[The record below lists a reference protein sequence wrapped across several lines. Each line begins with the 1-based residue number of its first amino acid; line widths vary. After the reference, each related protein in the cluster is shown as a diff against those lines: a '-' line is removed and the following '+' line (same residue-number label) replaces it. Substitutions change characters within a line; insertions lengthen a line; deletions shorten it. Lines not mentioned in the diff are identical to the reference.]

1 MAILTPTKQR
11 PFINPIYGFD
21 IETYDKN
28 KKFYCA
34 SLYSEKPI
42 QSWNYKHYIMFK
54 DKQSLI
60 DELKTKKFKSSTV
73 SATNLGFDFFG
84 TFYKKPESSKFKTL
98 FRGSDLLNAFTFIEN
113 KNFTLDP
120 KLTKRHKLTFVDT
133 MNYARLGVEKLGKIL
148 KIPKLGKPACLGRLP
163 KNVKE
168 EKELLIYNIRDSEIS
183 CKALRFLYNS
193 MYSLGASPKMTIAS
207 SSMSLFR
214 NKYLKDTYFPHKSEI
229 LVDQLDAYFGG
240 RCEAIGR
247 GAIHDYYYYDF
258 NSLYPSVMRDFR
270 YPDPNTLRIS
280 KRRDTA
286 NIYQFEGIS
295 DVTVYCPY
303 MDYPLLPIKYDKKL
317 LFPTGTF
324 RGKYTHV
331 ELRKAIE
338 IGYIIK
344 KVHKTMYY
352 KETCTPFKE
361 FVDDL
366 YNLRKRYKSD
376 KNPMEFVTKI
386 LLNSLYGKFGQKFLN
401 RDNFVHVDTLSL
413 DEIQDLDF
421 IERVGDYYRI
431 KKTTKPAGFSFPIW
445 ACYVTSYARLKLYD
459 AIIQTRPI
467 YYDTDSLITKQKL
480 PISDELGKL
489 KLEMKIDEGVIVR
502 PKFYALKSKGQEYVK
517 LKGLGKRITYKEF
530 ENLLDCP
537 LAKYTKFMRFK
548 EGVRRGI
555 QPNLIVDT
563 HKEFSL
569 NDQKRSWKSDF
580 MGWFQMSEPFNM
592 IDSIP
597 EHLIK
602 KKQSIETFI

>member
-1 MAILTPTKQR
+1 MIRSDIRSSIIHEGRMAILTPTKQR

-240 RCEAIGR
+240 RCE
-247 GAIHDYYYYDF
+247 
-258 NSLYPSVMRDFR
+258 
-270 YPDPNTLRIS
+270 
-280 KRRDTA
+280 
-286 NIYQFEGIS
+286 Q
-295 DVTVYCPY
+295 
-303 MDYPLLPIKYDKKL
+303 
-317 LFPTGTF
+317 
-324 RGKYTHV
+324 
-331 ELRKAIE
+331 
-338 IGYIIK
+338 
-344 KVHKTMYY
+344 
-352 KETCTPFKE
+352 
-361 FVDDL
+361 
-366 YNLRKRYKSD
+366 
-376 KNPMEFVTKI
+376 
-386 LLNSLYGKFGQKFLN
+386 
-401 RDNFVHVDTLSL
+401 
-413 DEIQDLDF
+413 
-421 IERVGDYYRI
+421 
-431 KKTTKPAGFSFPIW
+431 
-445 ACYVTSYARLKLYD
+445 
-459 AIIQTRPI
+459 
-467 YYDTDSLITKQKL
+467 
-480 PISDELGKL
+480 
-489 KLEMKIDEGVIVR
+489 
-502 PKFYALKSKGQEYVK
+502 
-517 LKGLGKRITYKEF
+517 
-530 ENLLDCP
+530 
-537 LAKYTKFMRFK
+537 
-548 EGVRRGI
+548 
-555 QPNLIVDT
+555 
-563 HKEFSL
+563 
-569 NDQKRSWKSDF
+569 
-580 MGWFQMSEPFNM
+580 
-592 IDSIP
+592 
-597 EHLIK
+597 
-602 KKQSIETFI
+602 